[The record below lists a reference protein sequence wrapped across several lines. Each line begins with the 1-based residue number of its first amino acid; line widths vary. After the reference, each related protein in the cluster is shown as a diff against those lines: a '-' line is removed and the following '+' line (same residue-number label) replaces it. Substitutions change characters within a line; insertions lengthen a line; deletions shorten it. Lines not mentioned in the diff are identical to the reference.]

1 MKADRHEEKLNHR
14 SGRSRRYGRP
24 FSVSSKTICVKDDLD
39 PSARAPQYRRNARRC
54 SKLFLRSLVT
64 KRFDLSRS
72 CSDRIEA
79 QRLEASGSDETGTY
93 NTQAASRSAGGVT
106 SRARWKNIS
115 LTHALS
121 FRVICTVALE
131 KDLLSEIVSQQ
142 HCDDLESGKLDS
154 VNLQSVPSDEAQH
167 IGY

>member
-54 SKLFLRSLVT
+54 SKLFWSSFVI

-72 CSDRIEA
+72 CSDRIKA
-79 QRLEASGSDETGTY
+79 QRLAASGSDETGAY
-93 NTQAASRSAGGVT
+93 NTHAASRAADGVT
-106 SRARWKNIS
+106 SRARWENIS
-115 LTHALS
+115 LAHAPS
-121 FRVICTVALE
+121 FLVICTVRLE
-131 KDLLSEIVSQQ
+131 KELLSESVFQQ
-142 HCDDLESGKLDS
+142 RCDDMEGGKLDS
-154 VNLQSVPSDEAQH
+154 VNLQSVPS
-167 IGY
+167 